1 MAFTLHTHSGFR
13 PPPPTEQYRISLAL
27 NEETVRDAQR
37 LRFEVFNLE
46 MDEGLEQSVESGL
59 DQDEFDPVCDHLIV
73 ELVETGEVIGTYR
86 LQTGPTA
93 RDHFGYYSERE
104 FVFEPFE
111 PFRAEI
117 LELGRACVAKNHRNL
132 AVLGLL
138 WKGLARYARHNRS
151 RYMIGCSSLTSR
163 NPADG
168 PALYDSLPSKWLAA
182 APYRTVPHPELIC
195 EGGNEP
201 SSPPKVPRL
210 MKGYLLQGA
219 QVCGPPALDGAFG
232 TIDFLTIMD
241 VRNIPSRYFH

>member
-1 MAFTLHTHSGFR
+1 MAFTLHTLSDFR
-13 PPPPTEQYRISLAL
+13 LPPPTEQYRISLAL

-46 MDEGLEQSVESGL
+46 MDEGLEESVESGL
-59 DQDEFDPVCDHLIV
+59 DRDEFDPVCDHLIV
-73 ELVETGEVIGTYR
+73 ELVATGEVIGTYR

-111 PFRAEI
+111 PFRAEV
-117 LELGRACVAKNHRNL
+117 LELGRACVAKDHRNL

-168 PALYDSLPSKWLAA
+168 PALYNSLPLKWIAP

-195 EGGNEP
+195 EGGSEP

-210 MKGYLLQGA
+210 MRGYLLQGA
-219 QVCGPPALDGAFG
+219 QVCGPPALDRMFG

>member
-1 MAFTLHTHSGFR
+1 MALTLHTRPGFC
-13 PPPPTEQYRISLAL
+13 PPPATKHYRISLAES
-27 NEETVRDAQR
+27 EEKLRGAQR

-73 ELVETGEVIGTYR
+73 ELVATGEVIGTYR
-86 LQTGPTA
+86 LQTGLIA
-93 RDHFGYYSERE
+93 GEHFGYYSERE
-104 FVFEPFE
+104 FGFEPFE
-111 PFRAEI
+111 PFRDGI
-117 LELGRACVAKNHRNL
+117 LELGRACVAKDHRNL

-138 WKGLARYARHNRS
+138 WKGLARYARHNGS
-151 RYMIGCSSLTSR
+151 RFMIGCSSLTSR

-168 PALYDSLPSKWLAA
+168 TALYNSLPPKWIAP
-182 APYRTVPHPELIC
+182 APYRTVPHAELIC
-195 EGGNEP
+195 VGGSEP
-201 SSPPKVPRL
+201 SSPPEVPRL

-219 QVCGPPALDGAFG
+219 QVCGPPALDREFG